1 MKRIQLSIPF
11 SVDLTE
17 ESAWEALNE
26 KCTSFGIVRCHFQL
40 NERILN
46 EPHQV
51 GESLAV
57 YKSPKGVGSQHVI
70 SSSFELEEVRQ
81 INSIEKFLFE
91 SESTAKF
98 ASELAAKIGFSKEN
112 SITGKLK
119 SELSEKLKQSVMSS
133 VEINE
138 SQKIRETTS
147 FEITNT
153 IDPNVTDPIV
163 AVPVFKRKSF
173 DLLLGHVDFLRVDYE
188 REMLG
193 LRKKSKKTPKIID
206 FNSHPNRIE
215 FGIPLATI
223 KYWEFLPK
231 SSALMLEDEHEVQVE
246 NSEQLSIEAPHCEK
260 RKFVKFPDVPSLYQ
274 IANAAFPLK
283 WILRKAPDNQ
293 WTEDKLRKIELDE
306 VKNTN
311 NGWWR
316 KYGRSS

>member
-1 MKRIQLSIPF
+1 MKRIQLSVPF

-17 ESAWEALNE
+17 ERAWEALNE
-26 KCTSFGIVRCHFQL
+26 KRTSFGIVRCHFQL

-51 GESLAV
+51 GEALAV

-70 SSSFELEEVRQ
+70 SSSFELEEVKQ
-81 INSIEKFLFE
+81 IGSIEKFLIE

-98 ASELAAKIGFSKEN
+98 ASELVSKLGFKKDI
-112 SITGKLK
+112 SISGKVK
-119 SELSEKLKQSVMSS
+119 SELSEKLKESVSS
-133 VEINE
+133 SLEVSE
-138 SQKIRETTS
+138 SQKVRETTT

-153 IDPNVTDPIV
+153 IDPEVTEPIV

-193 LRKKSKKTPKIID
+193 LRRKSRKYPKIID
-206 FNSHPNRIE
+206 FNNHPNRVE

-223 KYWEFLPK
+223 KFWEFLPQ
-231 SSALMLEDEHEVQVE
+231 SSVLMLENDHTVQVE
-246 NSEQLSIEAPHCEK
+246 NSEQLTVEPPICNK
-260 RKFVKFPDVPSLYQ
+260 RKYVKFPDVPTLYQ

-283 WILRKAPDNQ
+283 WILRKSSDNC
-293 WTEDKLRKIELDE
+293 WTEEMLKRIELDE
-306 VKNTN
+306 VKNAN

-316 KYGRSS
+316 KHGK